1 MMRIIGYT
9 IEVTMSRCYST
20 NFWGSRGK
28 SITLHFKKLTPIK
41 FGVFYFYTETNKTRK
56 ENNFVVLKKLFYIW
70 VLFHL
75 NQFKMNKEKVL
86 GVVNDIILD
95 RVTQLIEDMSNHDFI
110 EVVMD
115 RLEEEGV
122 EFDSENEDVVEE
134 IRDIVG
140 ERVLPLLFKMSEYLI
155 GKNIPID

>member
-1 MMRIIGYT
+1 MI
-9 IEVTMSRCYST
+9 
-20 NFWGSRGK
+20 
-28 SITLHFKKLTPIK
+28 L
-41 FGVFYFYTETNKTRK
+41 NKID
-56 ENNFVVLKKLFYIW
+56 YIW

-134 IRDIVG
+134 IRDVVG

-155 GKNIPID
+155 GKNIPVD